1 MKKNLIYTFA
11 MAVALMATS
20 CNENT
25 ATDAEATTGND
36 VATTAPATETTVD
49 NPNIATTEQTAAT
62 TTAANP
68 NAPAMT
74 FKETVYDFGTVKQGE
89 VVNHTFTF
97 TNTGKE
103 PLIIENA
110 SASCG
115 CTVPEWPKTPVAP
128 GKTGEIKVQFNSTG
142 KYGQQAP
149 MVTIRANTE
158 PNITQVSLKGTVEA
172 STIPT
177 AGAEGP
183 VKRN

>member
-20 CNENT
+20 CNQENTADTAT
-25 ATDAEATTGND
+25 ATDATA
-36 VATTAPATETTVD
+36 APATETTVD
-49 NPNIATTEQTAAT
+49 NPNIATTEQAAAT
-62 TTAANP
+62 PANP
-68 NAPAMT
+68 NAPVIT

-115 CTVPEWPKTPVAP
+115 CTVPEWTKTPIAP
-128 GKTGEIKVQFNSTG
+128 GETGEVKVQFNSTG
-142 KYGQQAP
+142 KAGQQSP
-149 MVTIRANTE
+149 MVTIRANTD

-172 STIPT
+172 SSIPT

>member
-1 MKKNLIYTFA
+1 MKKNLIFTFA

-20 CNENT
+20 CNQENT
-25 ATDAEATTGND
+25 TDTATTGTEAT
-36 VATTAPATETTVD
+36 VATPTADATVA

-62 TTAANP
+62 PANP
-68 NAPAMT
+68 NAPTMS

-89 VVNHTFTF
+89 VINHTFTF

-115 CTVPEWPKTPVAP
+115 CTVPEWTKTPVAP
-128 GKTGEIKVQFNSTG
+128 GQTGEIKVQFNSTG
-142 KYGQQAP
+142 KAGQQAP

-172 STIPT
+172 SSIPT

>member
-1 MKKNLIYTFA
+1 MKKNLIFSFA

-20 CNENT
+20 CNQENT
-25 ATDAEATTGND
+25 ADTDTTGND
-36 VATTAPATETTVD
+36 VAASTPAAQNAVE
-49 NPNIATTEQTAAT
+49 NPNIATTEPVAT
-62 TTAANP
+62 TPANP
-68 NAPAMT
+68 NAPAMS

-115 CTVPEWPKTPVAP
+115 CTVPEWTKTPVAP
-128 GKTGEIKVQFNSTG
+128 GQTGEIKVQFNSTG
-142 KYGQQAP
+142 KAGQQAP

-172 STIPT
+172 SNIPT
-177 AGAEGP
+177 AGADGP

>member
-11 MAVALMATS
+11 MTVALMATS
-20 CNENT
+20 CNQENTTDTAT
-25 ATDAEATTGND
+25 ATDAT
-36 VATTAPATETTVD
+36 ATETTTQPTVD
-49 NPNIATTEQTAAT
+49 NPNVATTEATQTAAT
-62 TTAANP
+62 SANP
-68 NAPAMT
+68 NAPVMT

-89 VVNHTFTF
+89 VVNHTFAF

-115 CTVPEWPKTPVAP
+115 CTVPEWTRTPIAP
-128 GKTGEIKVQFNSTG
+128 GQTGEIKVQFNSTG
-142 KYGQQAP
+142 KYGQQSP

-172 STIPT
+172 SNIPT
-177 AGAEGP
+177 AGADGP

>member
-20 CNENT
+20 CNQENTADTAT
-25 ATDAEATTGND
+25 ATDATATEATTQ
-36 VATTAPATETTVD
+36 PTVD
-49 NPNIATTEQTAAT
+49 NPNVATTGATQTAAT
-62 TTAANP
+62 PANP
-68 NAPAMT
+68 NGPVMS

-115 CTVPEWPKTPVAP
+115 CTVPEWTKTPIAP
-128 GKTGEIKVQFNSTG
+128 GQTGDIKVQFNSTG

-172 STIPT
+172 SSIPT

>member
-11 MAVALMATS
+11 MAAALIATS
-20 CNENT
+20 CNQENT
-25 ATDAEATTGND
+25 ADTGTTSTD
-36 VATTAPATETTVD
+36 ATTAAPASETTVD
-49 NPNIATTEQTAAT
+49 NPNIATTEQTSAT
-62 TTAANP
+62 PTGDGAVIS
-68 NAPAMT
+68 
-74 FKETVYDFGTVKQGE
+74 FKETVYDFGTIKQGE

-97 TNTGKE
+97 TNTGKQ

-115 CTVPEWPKTPVAP
+115 CTVPEWTKTPIAP
-128 GKTGEIKVQFNSTG
+128 GDKGEVKVQFNSTG
-142 KYGQQAP
+142 KFGQQAP

-172 STIPT
+172 SNIPT
-177 AGAEGP
+177 AGADGP